1 LHYKPLRIFNSD
13 FTAVKFFSYEY
24 PLLNNYYVIDP
35 SWFVENRDFGYL
47 RIVPSKNVQMLP
59 LFALQLAV
67 AGFSNNLPGGW
78 NVMYTAGFAPSD
90 YKGRY
95 SFVKNAISAGTVASI
110 LTQLQA
116 GVNQGSQEVTVQADG
131 VATTQKWN
139 AKGAFAGE
147 IAAFQ
152 AQYEA
157 LKDDAYWLVGG
168 PAITTL

>member
-1 LHYKPLRIFNSD
+1 M
-13 FTAVKFFSYEY
+13 Y
-24 PLLNNYYVIDP
+24 PLLNNYYNIDP
-35 SWFVENRDFGYL
+35 SWYVETKDFGFL
-47 RIVPSKNVQMLP
+47 RIVPSRNVQMLP

-78 NVMYTAGFAPSD
+78 VLMYTAGLAPSD
-90 YKGRY
+90 YVGRF
-95 SFVKNAISAGTVASI
+95 SFVKNAISASVCAAI